1 MIRYWY
7 IRSQSLVSGGWE
19 IEFIAATGFD
29 MFATYCWVVVEP
41 TSLKRMKVCWDDDI
55 HNIWKIT
62 NVPNH
67 QPDIVC
73 MCTVYIIGILIR
85 N

>member
-29 MFATYCWVVVEP
+29 IFAIYCWLVVEP
-41 TSLKRMKVCWDDDI
+41 THLKNKSSSIGMMTFPRYGNKKTI
-55 HNIWKIT
+55 FQTT
-62 NVPNH
+62 NQFV
-67 QPDIVC
+67 I
-73 MCTVYIIGILIR
+73 
-85 N
+85 